1 MSDFPAIA
9 PSQISYDLGRLNI
22 SEVQTFGG
30 PIRFRH
36 SLQVNGNSFGLRY
49 TGLNQA
55 TIEIFR
61 QHYLENGGTHNYFEV
76 PAAAWGEYA
85 AVSSSSV
92 YRYAEPPVE
101 SHEGLYYNLDISLR
115 ITTGTNLLYI
125 LAGGTASNR
134 TVFDSTQFASLAFT
148 GTAPFTLNAGTA
160 DPLSPEATLI
170 LQGGGASQ

>member
-9 PSQISYDLGRLNI
+9 PNQIGYDLGRLNV

-36 SLQVNGNSFGLRY
+36 SLQVNGNSFQLRY

-55 TIEIFR
+55 TLETFR
-61 QHYLENGGTHNYFEV
+61 RHYQENGGTYGYFEV
-76 PAAAWGEYA
+76 PATAWGQYA

-134 TVFDSTQFASLAFT
+134 IEFNYTPFVSLAFT

-160 DPLSPEATLI
+160 NPLSPEATLI

>member
-9 PSQISYDLGRLNI
+9 PNSVGYDLGRLNV

-36 SLQVNGNSFGLRY
+36 SLQVNGNSFQLSY
-49 TGLNQA
+49 TGLNQTA
-55 TIEIFR
+55 IETFR
-61 QHYLENGGTHNYFEV
+61 QHYIENGGTHGYFEV
-76 PAAAWGEYA
+76 PAVAWGQYA

-101 SHEGLYYNLDISLR
+101 SHQGLYYNLDISLR

-125 LAGGTASNR
+125 LVGGTASNR
-134 TVFDSTQFASLAFT
+134 TLLDYASFGSLAFT
-148 GTAPFTLNAGTA
+148 GIAPFTLNAGAATA
-160 DPLSPEATLI
+160 TMV
-170 LQGGGASQ
+170 LQGGGASR